1 MPRCPPPHP
10 DACLV
15 DTLWTDEYFSAYF
28 PAFASRSVFPAA
40 PERSLEDV
48 PVGVT
53 YTLLSLFH
61 DGGGWMYP
69 LVLCSLFALG
79 VIVAKGYTLWVA
91 RRRSKQVLEEV
102 ETLARAGRL
111 DDAIRVAAETP
122 GPVAAI
128 LYSGLRRVRERQTG
142 ADIEKAIQTTGVIE
156 LGFLERGLTVL
167 ATVSNVAP
175 LLGFLGT
182 VAGMIS
188 AFGAIAAAGQ
198 VEASLVASG
207 IKVALITTAAG
218 LIIAVPVNIAYNF
231 FVTRIDK
238 LIIEMEEGTANVLNL
253 VWDMEGQGGAAAL
266 SPGAGVR
273 RHSPR
278 PATGSIEGMGT
289 PDRGADSDSH
299 HQP

>member
-1 MPRCPPPHP
+1 
-10 DACLV
+10 
-15 DTLWTDEYFSAYF
+15 
-28 PAFASRSVFPAA
+28 
-40 PERSLEDV
+40 LEET
-48 PVGVT
+48 GVT
-53 YTLLSLFH
+53 YNLMSLFH

-69 LVLCSLFALG
+69 LLLCSLFALG
-79 VIVAKGYTLWVA
+79 VIIAKGYTLWVA
-91 RRRSKQVLEEV
+91 RRNSEEVLEQV
-102 ETLARAGRL
+102 ETLARAGKM
-111 DDAIRVAAETP
+111 DQAIRVAAETP

-128 LYSGLRRVRERQTG
+128 LYAGLHRIKEQQSGS
-142 ADIEKAIQTTGVIE
+142 DIETAIATTGVIE
-156 LGFLERGLTVL
+156 LGFLERGLAVL

-198 VEASLVASG
+198 VEAALVASG

-218 LIIAVPVNIAYNF
+218 LIIAVPVNISYNF

-238 LIIEMEEGTANVLNL
+238 LIMDMEKGSSHVLNL
-253 VWDMEGQGGAAAL
+253 VWDMERPGGAAAL
-266 SPGAGVR
+266 GRAAGVP

-278 PATGSIEGMGT
+278 PATDSVEGKGT
-289 PDRGADSDSH
+289 PDRGAASDSD